1 MITVLIAQTFG
12 ALYGLLAIL
21 FGAFGAHALKK
32 SLSVEQLKSFE
43 TGVKYQMY
51 HAILLVI
58 LGFNFN
64 LDTPLQEFMV
74 YCFVIGT
81 FLFSF
86 SIYGL
91 AIRTRQK
98 GTGSGPGSGKWKFLG
113 PVTPLGGLLLMA
125 GWALLLYQFIGRYF

>member
-1 MITVLIAQTFG
+1 MKEFIQIFG
-12 ALYGLLAIL
+12 AFYGMLAVV

-32 SLSVEQLKSFE
+32 IFTEEQLKSFE

-51 HAILLVI
+51 HALLLLF
-58 LGFNFN
+58 LGYSLSFSTAI
-64 LDTPLQEFMV
+64 DIYMA

-91 AIRTRQK
+91 CLSAAK
-98 GTGSGPGSGKWKFLG
+98 GKKLRFLG
-113 PVTPLGGLLLMA
+113 SITPLGGLFLVV
-125 GWALLLYQFIGRYF
+125 GWALLLYSYLETVL